1 MKMEL
6 SGKWEIITI
15 SNTENMKFCVLIL
28 LCEASSHRITVTDR
42 HTPTSAIQK
51 VGMSF
56 MLLSRSWQ
64 RKRSALYVHISSS
77 DFGKKTAQKRQAF
90 NYFKTCTSV

>member
-15 SNTENMKFCVLIL
+15 NNTENMKFCVLIL
-28 LCEASSHRITVTDR
+28 LCEASSHRITVRDR

-56 MLLSRSWQ
+56 VLQSRSWQ
-64 RKRSALYVHISSS
+64 RKRSAFTSIFLRQTS
-77 DFGKKTAQKRQAF
+77 GKKPL
-90 NYFKTCTSV
+90 